1 MSGHKTTIRV
11 IYGDTDNM
19 GQAYY
24 GNYFRWFEIGRNEM
38 FRSLGLTY
46 KSVEER
52 GIYLPV
58 AEAHCK
64 YSVAAQYDDVLV
76 IETKLDTQIKGA
88 VKFDYKIF
96 SKNGNTLIAE
106 GYTKHAC
113 LNGIGKVVRPP
124 DFIREVIHKNMQE
137 S

>member
-1 MSGHKTTIRV
+1 MLDHQTTIRV

-124 DFIREVIHKNMQE
+124 DFIREVIHKNRQE